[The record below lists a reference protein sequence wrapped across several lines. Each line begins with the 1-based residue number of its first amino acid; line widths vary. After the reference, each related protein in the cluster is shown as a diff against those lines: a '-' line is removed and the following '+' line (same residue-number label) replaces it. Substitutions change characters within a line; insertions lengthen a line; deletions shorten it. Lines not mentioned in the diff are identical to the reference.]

1 MVHCRLSIEFFEIAS
16 VLLFLEYVIR
26 SVLVLK
32 RYFYSC
38 SDDSTDRFPT
48 LQHGFGHGAGH
59 AGRVPQAGGQ
69 GIGGAIGG
77 TTGGIMGGC

>member
-26 SVLVLK
+26 LVLVLK
-32 RYFYSC
+32 QYFYSC

-69 GIGGAIGG
+69 GSG

>member
-1 MVHCRLSIEFFEIAS
+1 MVLCRLSIECFEIAS

-26 SVLVLK
+26 LVLVLK
-32 RYFYSC
+32 QYFYSC
-38 SDDSTDRFPT
+38 SDDLTDRFPT

>member
-1 MVHCRLSIEFFEIAS
+1 MVHCRLSIECFEIAK
-16 VLLFLEYVIR
+16 VLLFLKHVIKLK
-26 SVLVLK
+26 LVLK
-32 RYFYSC
+32 QYFYSC
-38 SDDSTDRFPT
+38 LDDLTDRFPT

-77 TTGGIMGGC
+77 AMGGIMGGC